1 MAQIVQEEL
10 GFRDWGL
17 GKVVPCGR
25 KFIWGPSALI
35 WHGSDS
41 AGGIGIWGLGIREGG
56 ALRAQFNMGL
66 RRSFRMDMISL

>member
-10 GFRDWGL
+10 GFGDWGL
-17 GKVVPCGR
+17 G
-25 KFIWGPSALI
+25 
-35 WHGSDS
+35 
-41 AGGIGIWGLGIREGG
+41 IGEGG